1 MWETP
6 INFSNAQLKALSP
19 VLKSAGKSMLSEG
32 ATEGLQSLA
41 SSGILLAEGVIKPAD
56 MPERVQQAWKEA
68 VIGGILG
75 GTVGTAVAINQ
86 QHNVKTMLNEQ
97 VGSVITDPEERA
109 LVVDAI
115 YDSGTTEMTN
125 VISKELELSS
135 ELNAKHGAIYDNM
148 SAAITQ
154 AVQEAGAFSDVSE
167 NDLAQYV
174 SETSKM
180 FANQV
185 LAEANKRGVL
195 IDEVLKASDIKYAD
209 GKIQLNAGNQT
220 IAETPIYSTD
230 VSGKVVTNKEYKPLS
245 EYRKDI
251 LNQKFEKRNLD
262 VVKGRFKNKN
272 FTKSL
277 NSLGNDITRAERDF
291 NAVINEIYNNTSIIN
306 DQNKLTELE
315 ERVNQIAEKLP
326 DDEDLRMPFY
336 QNFWNAVN
344 SAYEYNEAKGNNN
357 LYQSAE
363 TAGADDDNLEAAQ
376 KEWEEKGTESK
387 YFKKWFGNS
396 KVVDEYGEPLVVYH
410 GTTVSNIEIFEP
422 NRASTDFD
430 YPEAIYF
437 SDSLNIAKTYGD
449 TYHKNPMQV
458 YLKMKNPLELDAQ
471 GQTYNDFY
479 DELKRELKYAVTNN
493 DGVIVRNIRDDWA
506 QNDGGEIATTYIVFN
521 PEQIKS
527 VNNQGTFDAGNP
539 NIYYQEEIPYN
550 SFNDFE
556 NEFKEGIEE
565 APVDYEINNVEDA
578 LKDLGITKN
587 KPRIVNTPIGSVS
600 VKASSIE
607 HIINGGDSS
616 LHKPDKSRYK
626 SINKMFAVLEKPEI
640 ITMDENRKKKYIKLF
655 KGKNKSKAQIA
666 VVYNDK
672 NGDYVYTTIPVTKH
686 KNYILKEVN
695 SGNIIY
701 KKGQTREDNFSAA
714 NNIIT
719 DLTTNINPTL
729 NQLTGMP
736 KNQPI
741 RRGAYNVSEKA
752 IELFKD
758 ANYSTLPHEMAHF
771 WLDNIWTYAK
781 SGKASESYMNN
792 FQAIENFLNI
802 KPEQVY
808 LTRGQQE
815 KFARAYEKY
824 LLNGYA
830 PNGIIAGAFDDYD
843 RWLKQVYNDARE
855 LKVKLTPEAIEF
867 FDSMTTGQLPEYTV
881 EETQREIIQKEYPK
895 AVKEAQKIVVEKQ
908 AEYNAAPVNNT
919 TVPITTTGEKARSRA
934 YTKQAAILRIPARN
948 CLIEECKSKYL
959 TPKY

>member
-277 NSLGNDITRAERDF
+277 NSLGNDITRAERD
-291 NAVINEIYNNTSIIN
+291 
-306 DQNKLTELE
+306 
-315 ERVNQIAEKLP
+315 
-326 DDEDLRMPFY
+326 
-336 QNFWNAVN
+336 
-344 SAYEYNEAKGNNN
+344 
-357 LYQSAE
+357 
-363 TAGADDDNLEAAQ
+363 
-376 KEWEEKGTESK
+376 
-387 YFKKWFGNS
+387 
-396 KVVDEYGEPLVVYH
+396 
-410 GTTVSNIEIFEP
+410 
-422 NRASTDFD
+422 
-430 YPEAIYF
+430 
-437 SDSLNIAKTYGD
+437 
-449 TYHKNPMQV
+449 
-458 YLKMKNPLELDAQ
+458 
-471 GQTYNDFY
+471 
-479 DELKRELKYAVTNN
+479 
-493 DGVIVRNIRDDWA
+493 
-506 QNDGGEIATTYIVFN
+506 
-521 PEQIKS
+521 
-527 VNNQGTFDAGNP
+527 
-539 NIYYQEEIPYN
+539 
-550 SFNDFE
+550 
-556 NEFKEGIEE
+556 
-565 APVDYEINNVEDA
+565 
-578 LKDLGITKN
+578 
-587 KPRIVNTPIGSVS
+587 
-600 VKASSIE
+600 
-607 HIINGGDSS
+607 
-616 LHKPDKSRYK
+616 
-626 SINKMFAVLEKPEI
+626 
-640 ITMDENRKKKYIKLF
+640 
-655 KGKNKSKAQIA
+655 
-666 VVYNDK
+666 
-672 NGDYVYTTIPVTKH
+672 
-686 KNYILKEVN
+686 
-695 SGNIIY
+695 

-736 KNQPI
+736 KNEPTGHNI
-741 RRGAYNVSEKA
+741 YNKNNGENPNIYYQSSYAPKTIQKA
-752 IELFKD
+752 QEVKKLFK
-758 ANYSTLPHEMAHF
+758 
-771 WLDNIWTYAK
+771 K
-781 SGKASESYMNN
+781 
-792 FQAIENFLNI
+792 
-802 KPEQVY
+802 
-808 LTRGQQE
+808 
-815 KFARAYEKY
+815 
-824 LLNGYA
+824 
-830 PNGIIAGAFDDYD
+830 
-843 RWLKQVYNDARE
+843 
-855 LKVKLTPEAIEF
+855 
-867 FDSMTTGQLPEYTV
+867 
-881 EETQREIIQKEYPK
+881 
-895 AVKEAQKIVVEKQ
+895 
-908 AEYNAAPVNNT
+908 
-919 TVPITTTGEKARSRA
+919 
-934 YTKQAAILRIPARN
+934 
-948 CLIEECKSKYL
+948 
-959 TPKY
+959 